1 MIDTILIIDFG
12 SQVTQLIAR
21 RIRELNIY
29 SEVKNPD
36 ITISEIKKIN
46 PKGIIFSGGPSSV
59 YEKGAPT
66 IDKKVFGV
74 NFGSVL
80 GIDQLKINAVE
91 KIACEPIVSKK
102 ITCQVLVDFEFVN
115 KKDGLTELLG
125 GLPKTKKIVEY
136 QFVKTGQGWQVLE
149 LVEKK

>member
-1 MIDTILIIDFG
+1 MKIFQYISASIFFSALLMGCSNEPRDEEIVRLITNDLKADAA
-12 SQVTQLIAR
+12 SL
-21 RIRELNIY
+21 
-29 SEVKNPD
+29 
-36 ITISEIKKIN
+36 
-46 PKGIIFSGGPSSV
+46 
-59 YEKGAPT
+59 

-125 GLPKTKKIVEY
+125 GLPRTKKIVEY
-136 QFVKTGQGWQVLE
+136 QFVKTGQDWQVLE